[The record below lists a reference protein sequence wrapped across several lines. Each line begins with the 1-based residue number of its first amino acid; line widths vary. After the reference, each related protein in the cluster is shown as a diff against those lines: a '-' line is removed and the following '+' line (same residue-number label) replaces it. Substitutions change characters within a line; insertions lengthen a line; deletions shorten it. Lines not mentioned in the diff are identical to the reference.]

1 MKKLLII
8 SLAFAGLTLNSCSIS
23 KKIDKTAKTGIL
35 KDPAFVP
42 AFTGISIY
50 EPARGKYWYNHL
62 EDKYFVPA
70 SNTKIVSIYA
80 AMKHLGDSIE
90 GIKYRVINDST
101 VVIRST
107 GDPTFLHPDYE
118 NQPVFDFLKKFKNIQ
133 IERPVFSRFMGTGWA
148 WGDYM
153 EYYSAQRSAMP
164 IYGNVVNVKTTGQN
178 KLTISPS
185 YFNQKSTFTGNIQN
199 GFSVF
204 KPWDA
209 NEFTFNPGTT
219 KLKNIPFK
227 PDNNTLLELLKDT
240 LNSNITFIE
249 DAGVTDKIIY
259 SQPLDS
265 MLKPLMYRSDNFF
278 AEQTLLLVS
287 DKLFGYLNE
296 RSVIDSLLKSDL
308 KSLPL
313 YPRWADGSGL
323 SRYNHF
329 SPRDFIAILLKM
341 KEEIG
346 MDRIKTIFATGGT
359 GTISSYYLEDA
370 GFIYAKTG
378 TLNGVVALSGFL
390 TTKKNKELIFSVLV
404 NHHNT
409 ESTDIRKGVEQFIQN
424 LRNHY

>member
-8 SLAFAGLTLNSCSIS
+8 SLAFAGLMLNSCSIS
-23 KKIDKTAKTGIL
+23 KKIDKSAKDGIL
-35 KDPAFVP
+35 KNPAFVP
-42 AFTGISIY
+42 AFTGISVY
-50 EPARGKYWYNHL
+50 EPATGKYWYNHL

-80 AMKHLGDSIE
+80 AMKHLGDSIP
-90 GIKYRVINDST
+90 GIKYRIVNDST

-118 NQPVFDFLKKFKNIQ
+118 NQPVFDFLKQFKNIQ
-133 IERPVFSRFMGTGWA
+133 IERPAFSRFMGSGWA

-153 EYYSAQRSAMP
+153 QYYSAQRSSMP

-178 KLTISPS
+178 TLSISPS
-185 YFNQKSTFTGNIQN
+185 FFNQKSEISGNVKD

-204 KPWDA
+204 KPWDT
-209 NEFTFNPGTT
+209 NEFTFT
-219 KLKNIPFK
+219 KGNTKQKNIPFK
-227 PDNNTLLELLKDT
+227 PDNNTLLELLRDT
-240 LNSNITFIE
+240 LKSNITFI
-249 DAGVTDKIIY
+249 DNAGVTDHIIY

-287 DKLFGYLNE
+287 NQIFGYPDE
-296 RSVIDSLLKSDL
+296 RRTIDTLLKSDL
-308 KSLPL
+308 KALPL
-313 YPRWADGSGL
+313 IPKWADGSGL

-329 SPRDFIAILLKM
+329 SPRDFVTILLKM
-341 KEEIG
+341 KDEIG
-346 MDRIKTIFATGGT
+346 MDRIKAIFATGGT

-370 GFIYAKTG
+370 GNIFVKTG

-390 TTKKNKELIFSVLV
+390 YTKKNKELIFSVLV
-404 NHHNT
+404 NHHN
-409 ESTDIRKGVEQFIQN
+409 SSSADIREGVEKFVQN